1 MFKGFAHL
9 EKIVQTSSEIASLN
23 FSTNNARVTALL
35 KPSSRKVIREAA
47 PHERKLFTL
56 VEELGTTPREEL
68 EQPTPLRGPDPVT
81 VDKILRA
88 ANVLAQICNLQ
99 DAKEQ
104 IEFLAQRHEEITS
117 SIDSL
122 ESIMEKQK
130 VNLEK
135 CKIAEQTI
143 NLDQV
148 HMGGEAS
155 SSRNQM
161 SKIEEDIW
169 HHEKEI
175 LALEMIKKEYIKKV
189 NSLDEELIDQKHLEE
204 EEIKLNHR
212 LGMLV
217 LNKDDDFDDMDD
229 SDDIVV
235 SHELAER
242 MQLLEFKKE
251 ILAELDT
258 QLEELEEISSRQM
271 YTGDFGHLKF
281 KFQSISKKA
290 DMEANEVQSEGKDRI
305 EIILSTLS
313 SKIDQILDDRQ
324 KWMSLEFNN
333 HVIKEVNNTLI
344 NYVASTLDQS
354 DIDLNVSIPVPSQQA
369 IIAAIIL
376 RMVRNAG
383 GEISLA
389 DLKDQIGQA
398 VREKGWQERDGIN
411 ALYLLV
417 ANKL

>member
-1 MFKGFAHL
+1 MSFKGFEHL
-9 EKIVQTSSEIASLN
+9 EKIVQTSSEVASLN
-23 FSTNNARVTALL
+23 FSTNDARVTALL
-35 KPSSRKVIREAA
+35 ESSSSQKVIREAA

-56 VEELGTTPREEL
+56 VEELGTTSREEL

-122 ESIMEKQK
+122 ESIMKKQRI
-130 VNLEK
+130 NLEK
-135 CKIAEQTI
+135 CKIAERAK

-148 HMGGEAS
+148 NMGGEAS
-155 SSRNQM
+155 SSGNQM
-161 SKIEEDIW
+161 TKIEEEIW

-189 NSLDEELIDQKHLEE
+189 NSLDEELSEQKHIEE

-217 LNKDDDFDDMDD
+217 LNDDDEFDNMDDIDDMDY
-229 SDDIVV
+229 SDDIVA
-235 SHELAER
+235 SHELVER
-242 MQLLEFKKE
+242 IQLLDFKKE

-258 QLEELEEISSRQM
+258 QLEELE
-271 YTGDFGHLKF
+271 GLLKF
-281 KFQSISKKA
+281 KSQNISKKT
-290 DMEANEVQSEGKDRI
+290 DMETNEVQVEGK
-305 EIILSTLS
+305 
-313 SKIDQILDDRQ
+313 DDRQ
-324 KWMSLEFNN
+324 KWSSLEFNN
-333 HVIKEVNNTLI
+333 HVIKVVNNTLVD
-344 NYVASTLDQS
+344 YVASTLEQS
-354 DIDLNVSIPVPSQQA
+354 DIDLNAPIPVPSQQA

-376 RMVRNAG
+376 QILRNVG
-383 GEISLA
+383 GELLLA
-389 DLKDQIGQA
+389 DLKSRIGQV
-398 VREKGWQERDGIN
+398 VREKGWQENEGIK

-417 ANKL
+417 ANKLVSIDRSQITCPVKAELWKG

>member
-1 MFKGFAHL
+1 
-9 EKIVQTSSEIASLN
+9 
-23 FSTNNARVTALL
+23 ALL
-35 KPSSRKVIREAA
+35 KPSSNRKVIREAA

-130 VNLEK
+130 INLEK
-135 CKIAEQTI
+135 CKIAERAI
-143 NLDQV
+143 YLDQV
-148 HMGGEAS
+148 NTGDEAS
-155 SSRNQM
+155 SSGNQM

-189 NSLDEELIDQKHLEE
+189 NSLDEELAEQKQLEE

-217 LNKDDDFDDMDD
+217 
-229 SDDIVV
+229 

-242 MQLLEFKKE
+242 LQLLEFKKE

-258 QLEELEEISSRQM
+258 QLEELEEIASRQM

-290 DMEANEVQSEGKDRI
+290 DMMTNEVHSEGKDRI

-324 KWMSLEFNN
+324 RWLSLEFNH
-333 HVIKEVNNTLI
+333 HVIKEVNNTLV

-369 IIAAIIL
+369 IIAAMIL
-376 RMVRNAG
+376 QMVRNVG
-383 GEISLA
+383 GEIPLA
-389 DLKDQIGQA
+389 DLKDQISRA
-398 VREKGWQERDGIN
+398 AREKRWQEREGIN

-417 ANKL
+417 ANRL

>member
-1 MFKGFAHL
+1 L
-9 EKIVQTSSEIASLN
+9 TVQTSSEIASLN
-23 FSTNNARVTALL
+23 FSTNNARIAALL
-35 KPSSRKVIREAA
+35 KPSSNRKVIREAA

-88 ANVLAQICNLQ
+88 AN

-117 SIDSL
+117 SIDN
-122 ESIMEKQK
+122 Q
-130 VNLEK
+130 VN
-135 CKIAEQTI
+135 
-143 NLDQV
+143 
-148 HMGGEAS
+148 MGDEAS
-155 SSRNQM
+155 SSGNQM

-189 NSLDEELIDQKHLEE
+189 NSLDEELAEQKHLEE
-204 EEIKLNHR
+204 EEVKLNHR

-217 LNKDDDFDDMDD
+217 LNEDDDFDDMDD

-251 ILAELDT
+251 ILAELD
-258 QLEELEEISSRQM
+258 
-271 YTGDFGHLKF
+271 
-281 KFQSISKKA
+281 
-290 DMEANEVQSEGKDRI
+290 
-305 EIILSTLS
+305 
-313 SKIDQILDDRQ
+313 
-324 KWMSLEFNN
+324 
-333 HVIKEVNNTLI
+333 
-344 NYVASTLDQS
+344 QS

-369 IIAAIIL
+369 IIAAMIL
-376 RMVRNAG
+376 QMVRNVG
-383 GEISLA
+383 GEIPLA
-389 DLKDQIGQA
+389 DLKDQISRA
-398 VREKGWQERDGIN
+398 AREKGWQEREGIN
-411 ALYLLV
+411 ALYLL
-417 ANKL
+417 

>member
-1 MFKGFAHL
+1 MSFKGFAHL
-9 EKIVQTSSEIASLN
+9 EEIVQTSSEVASLN
-23 FSTNNARVTALL
+23 FSTNDARVTALL
-35 KPSSRKVIREAA
+35 KPSASRRVIREAA

-56 VEELGTTPREEL
+56 VEELGTTSREEL
-68 EQPTPLRGPDPVT
+68 EQPTPLRGPEPVT

-130 VNLEK
+130 INLEK
-135 CKIAEQTI
+135 CKIAERAK

-148 HMGGEAS
+148 NRGGEAS
-155 SSRNQM
+155 SSGNQM
-161 SKIEEDIW
+161 SKIEEEIW

-189 NSLDEELIDQKHLEE
+189 NSLDEELSEQKHLEE

-212 LGMLV
+212 LGMMV
-217 LNKDDDFDDMDD
+217 LNDDDNFDDIDD
-229 SDDIVV
+229 SDDIIA

-242 MQLLEFKKE
+242 LQLLEFKKE

-281 KFQSISKKA
+281 KFQNISKKA
-290 DMEANEVQSEGKDRI
+290 DMETNEAQAEG
-305 EIILSTLS
+305 
-313 SKIDQILDDRQ
+313 
-324 KWMSLEFNN
+324 N
-333 HVIKEVNNTLI
+333 HVIKVINNTLI
-344 NYVASTLDQS
+344 DYVASTLEQS
-354 DIDLNVSIPVPSQQA
+354 DIDSNAPIPVPSQQA

-376 RMVRNAG
+376 QIFRNVG
-383 GEISLA
+383 GELFLA
-389 DLKDQIGQA
+389 DLKSRIGQ
-398 VREKGWQERDGIN
+398 VIREKGWQENEGIK

-417 ANKL
+417 ANKLVSIDRSQMACPVKAEL

>member
-1 MFKGFAHL
+1 MSFKGFEHL
-9 EKIVQTSSEIASLN
+9 EKIVQTSSEVASLN
-23 FSTNNARVTALL
+23 FSTNDARVTALL
-35 KPSSRKVIREAA
+35 ESSSSQKVIREAA

-56 VEELGTTPREEL
+56 VEELGTTSREEL

-122 ESIMEKQK
+122 ESIMKKQRI
-130 VNLEK
+130 NLEK
-135 CKIAEQTI
+135 CKIAERAK

-148 HMGGEAS
+148 NMGGEAS
-155 SSRNQM
+155 SSGNQM
-161 SKIEEDIW
+161 TKIEEEIW

-189 NSLDEELIDQKHLEE
+189 NSLDEELSEQKHIEE

-217 LNKDDDFDDMDD
+217 FNRNTFNTFHKFVTTPHRFPYCDVLF
-229 SDDIVV
+229 V
-235 SHELAER
+235 
-242 MQLLEFKKE
+242 Q
-251 ILAELDT
+251 DT
-258 QLEELEEISSRQM
+258 QLEELE
-271 YTGDFGHLKF
+271 GLLKF
-281 KFQSISKKA
+281 KSQNISKKT
-290 DMEANEVQSEGKDRI
+290 DMETNEVQVEGK
-305 EIILSTLS
+305 
-313 SKIDQILDDRQ
+313 DDRQ
-324 KWMSLEFNN
+324 KWSSLEFNN
-333 HVIKEVNNTLI
+333 HVIKVVNNTLVD
-344 NYVASTLDQS
+344 YVASTLEQS
-354 DIDLNVSIPVPSQQA
+354 DIDLNAPIPVPSQQA

-376 RMVRNAG
+376 QILRNVG
-383 GEISLA
+383 GELLLA
-389 DLKDQIGQA
+389 DLKSRIGQV
-398 VREKGWQERDGIN
+398 VREKGWQENEGIK

-417 ANKL
+417 ANKLVSIDRSQITCPVKAELWKG